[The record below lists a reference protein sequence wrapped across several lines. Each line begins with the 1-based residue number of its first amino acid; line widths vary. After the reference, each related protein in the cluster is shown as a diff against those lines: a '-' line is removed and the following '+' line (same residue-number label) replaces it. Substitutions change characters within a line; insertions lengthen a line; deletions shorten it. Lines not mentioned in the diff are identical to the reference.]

1 MKKVYLVCDEGVAVS
16 RLLLKQCKLYFPNE
30 QIDTVFTTEQFK
42 SVEDIAQVDVV
53 ITTNDDLDSRFPIL
67 RVNPILEAEDILK
80 MLDYLKHNIF
90 RNKSK
95 SFSENLSSL
104 ISSYIVDS
112 KLASKF
118 QEEVQTLINKEIVVQ
133 AFWKI
138 FEGQSNDEHKPV
150 FFLVFLVF

>member
-1 MKKVYLVCDEGVAVS
+1 M
-16 RLLLKQCKLYFPNE
+16 LKQCKLYFPNE

-133 AFWKI
+133 AF
-138 FEGQSNDEHKPV
+138 
-150 FFLVFLVF
+150 